1 MPACQWLQPEE
12 PTGVSRLISAIGS
25 EDFGAELVTYLGA
38 SCSVDYCSTF
48 ELGKGSLRA
57 VSFSK
62 PGEPSAL
69 EHLWQYEQCELWRRD
84 QALLDAWSEA
94 SHHGYSGVR
103 VAPGDVRDRELR
115 RRVYPELVDRVLV
128 CVAHHGSMFGISL
141 LRWDHSVRFIRE
153 EVDALQKHLQVVIPS
168 IERHAHILG
177 LSSSVADA
185 LSDVAQ
191 AERCFAMTSTLTMR
205 EREVC
210 SRTVCG
216 QTALEIASELGI
228 SAETVKCY
236 RARAY
241 ARLEVTGERE
251 LLVLFVRL
259 WQRWRQQQPRRG
271 NAGWPAPRAGTA
283 RESNQGWPRIR

>member
-1 MPACQWLQPEE
+1 MPSCQWLPPEE
-12 PTGVSRLISAIGS
+12 PSGVSRLISAIGTD
-25 EDFGAELVTYLGA
+25 DFGAELAAYLGA
-38 SCSVDYCSTF
+38 SCSIDYCSTF
-48 ELGKGSLRA
+48 ELGRGNLRA

-62 PGEPSAL
+62 PGEPNAL
-69 EHLWQYEQCELWRRD
+69 EHLWQYAQCELWRRD

-94 SHHGYSGVR
+94 SHRGYSGVR

-128 CVAHHGSMFGISL
+128 CVSHHGSMFGISM
-141 LRWDHSVRFIRE
+141 LRWDHSERFIRE
-153 EVDALQKHLQVVIPS
+153 EVDELQKHMRIVIPG
-168 IERHAHILG
+168 IERHAHMLG

-185 LSDVAQ
+185 LCHVAQ

-210 SRTVCG
+210 ARTVCG

-228 SAETVKCY
+228 STETVKCY

-241 ARLEVTGERE
+241 TRLEVAGERE
-251 LLVLFVRL
+251 LLVLFIRL
-259 WQRWRQQQPRRG
+259 WERWRHQQPHRG
-271 NAGWPAPRAGTA
+271 NAILPPPRVGVAQQA
-283 RESNQGWPRIR
+283 DSRR